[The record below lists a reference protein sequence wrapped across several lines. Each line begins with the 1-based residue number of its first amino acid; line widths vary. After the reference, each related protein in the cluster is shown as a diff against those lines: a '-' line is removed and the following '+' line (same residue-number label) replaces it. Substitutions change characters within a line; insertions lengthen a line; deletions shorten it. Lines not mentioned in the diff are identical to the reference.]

1 MFGSESSSLSLVS
14 RCGATAE
21 WVADGEDSETTE
33 SVECEEDEDG
43 EGHQAVH
50 HLSLQPPQVQLSDGH
65 GGVEVRHPAGEL
77 LSNLAIG
84 LKKF

>member
-43 EGHQAVH
+43 EGDQAVH
-50 HLSLQPPQVQLSDGH
+50 HLLLQPPQVEVGDGDV
-65 GGVEVRHPAGEL
+65 GVEVRDPAGKF
-77 LSNLAIG
+77 LSNFSVVFKEI
-84 LKKF
+84 